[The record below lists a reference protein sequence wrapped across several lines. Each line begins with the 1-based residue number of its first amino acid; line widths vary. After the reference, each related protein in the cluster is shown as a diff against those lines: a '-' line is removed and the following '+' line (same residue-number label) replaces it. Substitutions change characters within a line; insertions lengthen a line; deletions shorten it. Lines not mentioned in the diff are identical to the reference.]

1 MESQGANLLPSSA
14 PLLELIV
21 RLVGVHDVQADS
33 VGALDGGVHRSS
45 LENVAKGVSVQHQA
59 GMETR
64 GAGTRVVVTAFFAF
78 AAFPLPMTGW
88 VRSIAGNRAAPSF
101 ATSN

>member
-1 MESQGANLLPSSA
+1 MNGANLLPSSA

-33 VGALDGGVHRSS
+33 VGALDGGVHRRS
-45 LENVAKGVSVQHQA
+45 LENVAQGVSVQHQA

-64 GAGTRVVVTAFFAF
+64 GAGTRGGGHRLLRLRS
-78 AAFPLPMTGW
+78 FPLTDDGLGSLD
-88 VRSIAGNRAAPSF
+88 RGKQGGAIF